1 MRNLCWSSVTERMR
15 PGSAAVF
22 LSLLMNVSTGQT
34 LTCGPYSYETPGGC
48 CPMCPAGGRVYAD
61 CTDFRSTLCKPCP
74 EGTFM
79 DHLTSRPVC
88 YNCKSCDEGS
98 GLKMKTS
105 CTIVSDT
112 VCEPLEGFY
121 CSDSRKDDCVEAR
134 KHRCCKPGEYITEHG
149 TSSTDTVCSIC
160 SDGTFSNG
168 TFPSCQNHTQC
179 ESKGRELLRA
189 GTETEDAQ
197 CGGLLLHRTVLINF
211 VVVVV
216 LSLFSVLL
224 VCCLGWWIIRLIISE
239 VIAAVLYYQEGMNSG
254 QSSQQSLMSDDSKES
269 KDPVLVQLLD
279 PDTLC

>member
-1 MRNLCWSSVTERMR
+1 MRL
-15 PGSAAVF
+15 GSAAVF
-22 LSLLMNVSTGQT
+22 LILLMNVSTGQT
-34 LTCGPYSYETPGGC
+34 LTCGPYSYETPDGC
-48 CPMCPAGGRVYAD
+48 CPMCPLGGRVYAD
-61 CTDFRSTLCKPCP
+61 CTESRSTLCKPCP
-74 EGTFM
+74 DGTFM
-79 DHLTSRPVC
+79 DHLTARPVC

-134 KHRCCKPGEYITEHG
+134 KHRRCKPGEYITEHG
-149 TSSTDTVCSIC
+149 TSSTDTVCSTC

-168 TFPSCQNHTQC
+168 MFSSCQKHTQC

-197 CGGLLLHRTVLINF
+197 CGGLLLYRTVLIIF

-216 LSLFSVLL
+216 ILLMFLVFVLGGCL
-224 VCCLGWWIIRLIISE
+224 LRWRIRHQNSGKVSTVTMKYDHVYFIDIMVCLIIYLIFISN
-239 VIAAVLYYQEGMNSG
+239 VLFQK
-254 QSSQQSLMSDDSKES
+254 SQ
-269 KDPVLVQLLD
+269 
-279 PDTLC
+279 

>member
-1 MRNLCWSSVTERMR
+1 MRL
-15 PGSAAVF
+15 GSAAVF
-22 LSLLMNVSTGQT
+22 LILLMNVSTGQT
-34 LTCGPYSYETPGGC
+34 LTCPQKQYQINDRC

-61 CTDFRSTLCKPCP
+61 CTESRSTLCKPCP

-134 KHRCCKPGEYITEHG
+134 KHRRCKPGEYVTEHG
-149 TSSTDTVCSIC
+149 TR
-160 SDGTFSNG
+160 N
-168 TFPSCQNHTQC
+168 Q
-179 ESKGRELLRA
+179 ESEGRELLRA

-197 CGGLLLHRTVLINF
+197 CGGLLLHRTVLIIF
-211 VVVVV
+211 VVVVM
-216 LSLFSVLL
+216 SLLSVLL
-224 VCCLGWWIIRLIISE
+224 VCYLGRWIIRHVISE
-239 VIAAVLYYQEGMNSG
+239 VIAAVISYMKGEKFREQPLE
-254 QSSQQSLMSDDSKES
+254 SLISDDPKES
-269 KDPVLVQLLD
+269 KGDTVQDPVLVQLLD